1 LTNVF
6 DTLQARGYIKRTSD
20 DQAVRELLGSP
31 PATLYQGFDPTA
43 ASLHIGH
50 YLGLMAF
57 SYLQRAGHRMIF
69 LVGGGTGIVGD
80 PSGQSESRR
89 KMTLEDIR
97 RNANSL
103 RQQVQALGL
112 VDFEN
117 GQPSALLLNNAD
129 WLNMPLFDYLEQVAP
144 HFSVNVMVKQDTF
157 ARRLGEQK
165 NLSLFE
171 FMYPTLQ
178 GFDFLYQFDHYNC
191 RIQVGGDD
199 QWGNLVAGLDLI
211 QNVRHERAHVL
222 TFPLLLDPAGQKIG
236 KTTGGRAIWLDSA
249 RTSPFEFYQYWIN
262 SPDEDQD
269 RNFRLLTF
277 VPLEEITKILA
288 GDRRA
293 AARRLAFEIT
303 RIVHGEAAAQQA
315 EADSQKAFGEAGLPE
330 DVPTVEISAA
340 QAAEGVPLIDLLVQA
355 GLRSRGEARRL
366 IEGGGVQIN
375 GERVSDLRRALS
387 QSDLVESGD
396 QQAALVRYG
405 KGKIVKVRLL
415 PASR

>member
-1 LTNVF
+1 MTNVF

-31 PATLYQGFDPTA
+31 PVTLYQGFDPTA

-57 SYLQRAGHRMIF
+57 HYLQQAGHRMIF
-69 LVGGGTGIVGD
+69 LLGGGTGIVGD

-89 KMTLEDIR
+89 KMTREEIQ
-97 RNANSL
+97 ANGEAL
-103 RQQVQALGL
+103 KRQVQNIGL

-117 GQPSALLLNNAD
+117 GNPSALLLNNAD
-129 WLNMPLFDYLEQVAP
+129 WLDMPLFQYLEQVAP

-157 ARRLGEQK
+157 ARRLNDQK

-178 GFDFLYQFDHYNC
+178 GYDFLYQFDHYHC

-222 TFPLLLDPAGQKIG
+222 SFPLLLDRAGQKIG
-236 KTTGGRAIWLDSA
+236 KTTGGRAIWLDSGQ
-249 RTSPFEFYQYWIN
+249 TSPFEFYQYWVN
-262 SPDEDQD
+262 SPDDDQE

-277 VPLEEITKILA
+277 VPLDEIDQMLA

-303 RIVHGEAAAQQA
+303 RIVHGEAAARQA

-330 DVPTVEISAA
+330 DVPTIQISAA
-340 QAAEGVPLIDLLVQA
+340 QAAEGAPLIDLLVKA

-366 IEGGGVQIN
+366 IEGGGVQVN
-375 GERVSDLRRALS
+375 GARVEDPRRALGLA
-387 QSDLVESGD
+387 DLLEADG
-396 QQAALVRYG
+396 QRAALVRYG
-405 KGKIVKVRLL
+405 KGKIVKVMITVKLH
-415 PASR
+415 